1 MQLSSLLAVA
11 AVAASALFA
20 TTARADNEPLP
31 WDGRGDDIT
40 VATLTD
46 KFLTHILT
54 QRQNGTADPA
64 DWVTI
69 DQTGRSPGFNDDTGV
84 INIAVDADAIF
95 GGQTNFRRSE
105 LVQNLE
111 SGSSGTTFFRFSLM
125 KEEAYVN
132 EYSWQVVFPE
142 SHSFEIRIDASVDPP
157 MLIFY
162 TGGSLDVKW
171 ETEFETST
179 WYNFGVA
186 VTSTEFNLYYSTGD
200 DTLALTKTVT
210 NSGGAATSY
219 EFHFG
224 QLTLSSDGS
233 AVAMVSGVQDILAF
247 NGVSVEDGIPS
258 DLGASSGSATTTTS
272 GSASAS
278 TATTTAPATT
288 TTAPTATTAAP
299 TATTAAPATTTAAPA
314 TTTAAPTA
322 TTSAPAATTAA
333 PSTASSTDDEADAEA
348 DSEASEEDD
357 DTTTTE
363 TEAPEATTE
372 APVATTSAPSSS
384 SCKTRVRRN

>member
-1 MQLSSLLAVA
+1 MKLSSLLA
-11 AVAASALFA
+11 AVAVGASALFVSSV
-20 TTARADNEPLP
+20 RADNEALP

-64 DWVTI
+64 GWVTI

-84 INIAVDADAIF
+84 INIAVDEYAIF

-105 LVQNLE
+105 LVQNLD

-125 KEEAYVN
+125 KEEAYTN
-132 EYSWQVVFPE
+132 KYSWQVVFPE

-171 ETEFETST
+171 ETEFETNT
-179 WYNFGVA
+179 WYNFGIA
-186 VTSTEFNLYYSTGD
+186 VTSSDFSLYYSTGD

-210 NSGGAATSY
+210 NSGGAASSY

-272 GSASAS
+272 GSSSAS
-278 TATTTAPATT
+278 TTTTTAPATT
-288 TTAPTATTAAP
+288 TATPTATTAAP
-299 TATTAAPATTTAAPA
+299 TATTATPTVTTSAPATTTAAPS
-314 TTTAAPTA
+314 
-322 TTSAPAATTAA
+322 TTSTT
-333 PSTASSTDDEADAEA
+333 SSADDEADTETDAEA
-348 DSEASEEDD
+348 SSTGTEASEEEDD
-357 DTTTTE
+357 DTTTATD
-363 TEAPEATTE
+363 APKATTE
-372 APVATTSAPSSS
+372 APAATTSAPSSAS